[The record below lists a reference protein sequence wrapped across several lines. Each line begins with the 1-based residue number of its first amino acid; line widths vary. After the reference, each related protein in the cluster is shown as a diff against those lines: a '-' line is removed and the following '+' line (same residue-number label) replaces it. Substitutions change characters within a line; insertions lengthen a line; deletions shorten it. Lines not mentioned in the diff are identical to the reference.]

1 MAMPLTRHRFT
12 VDEYHRMGEAG
23 IFHEDDRVEL
33 IDGQVAEMTPIGP
46 EHAACVDDL
55 ARWLTQRAGASL
67 IVRIQNPLRLGTQDE
82 PEPDLAVVRARPE
95 GYRTAHPGPD
105 DVLLVIE
112 VADTSAHYDR
122 QTKIPLYARAGIPE
136 VWLVNLP
143 AGTIEIHREPRG
155 ERYTDVRTARR
166 GDTITPLEFPTVTLR
181 VDEILG

>member
-23 IFHEDDRVEL
+23 IFDEDDRVEL
-33 IDGQVAEMTPIGP
+33 IDGQVAEMTPIRP

-143 AGTIEIHREPRG
+143 ADRIEIYREPRERGYADIRAANRG
-155 ERYTDVRTARR
+155 EAL
-166 GDTITPLEFPTVTLR
+166 TPLQLPGITLG
-181 VDEILG
+181 VNDIVG